1 MLITPTL
8 GVTVTTARPVF
19 DWQDAADNVGV
30 VSYTMILTGPISDRF
45 VAAASAYTPMV
56 SLLNGAYVWTVV
68 AYDAAGNSSDPVL
81 PESFVVRVLSQIY
94 LPLVVRNE

>member
-1 MLITPTL
+1 VLITPTL

-19 DWQDAADNVGV
+19 DWVDATDDVGV
-30 VSYTMILTGPISDRF
+30 VSYTMVLTGPVAGRF
-45 VAAASAYTPMV
+45 VAAASAYTRTLN
-56 SLLNGAYVWTVV
+56 LLNGGYVWTVV
-68 AYDAAGNSSDPVL
+68 AYDAAGNSSDPVI